1 MKRTQTKVAALMCRE
16 QTACSFWP
24 LFFCK
29 TIYTL
34 FSIKEQ
40 FQIWKGSGFF
50 KKPQKQQEVEI
61 NKIIIYT
68 IWAL

>member
-1 MKRTQTKVAALMCRE
+1 MKRAQTKVAALMCRE

-24 LFFCK
+24 LFFVK
-29 TIYTL
+29 QYTL

-50 KKPQKQQEVEI
+50 KKPQKQQEV
-61 NKIIIYT
+61 
-68 IWAL
+68 